1 MSSDAAAALA
11 PGPAP
16 ADVFRA
22 LADETRLRAVVLL
35 HGEGELCVCEL
46 TEALAISQPKMSRHL
61 ATMRDSAL
69 VRGRREGF
77 WIHYRLAPELPAWAV
92 AAVDAACDGLAEQS
106 PFRDDRRRLAAM
118 AGRPGDRCPTPGGN
132 AP

>member
-16 ADVFRA
+16 AEVFRA

-61 ATMRDSAL
+61 ATLRDNAL

-92 AAVDAACDGLAEQS
+92 AAVDAACDGLTDQL
-106 PFRDDRRRLAAM
+106 PFREDQRRLAAM
-118 AGRPGDRCPTPGGN
+118 AGRPGDRCPTPGGD

>member
-1 MSSDAAAALA
+1 MSYEAAAALA

-16 ADVFRA
+16 AEVFRA

-61 ATMRDSAL
+61 ATLRDNAL

-92 AAVDAACDGLAEQS
+92 AAVDAACDGLCDQP
-106 PFRDDRRRLAAM
+106 PFRDDRSRLAAM
-118 AGRPGDRCPTPGGN
+118 AGRPGDRCPTPGGD